1 MKSDITEVL
10 KFLWWPLEAASKSES
25 TSNYKRWTSKVN
37 ASTSVRP
44 VSAAPASL
52 LFTYYFFHLLSTLEC
67 SLVLIAFFYI
77 NSFGI
82 IKVFWLKSE
91 ANAQVP

>member
-1 MKSDITEVL
+1 MNMKSNITEVL

-37 ASTSVRP
+37 ASTSVQP

-52 LFTYYFFHLLSTLEC
+52 LFTFFVYS
-67 SLVLIAFFYI
+67 VL
-77 NSFGI
+77 
-82 IKVFWLKSE
+82 
-91 ANAQVP
+91 